1 MLSMY
6 VACWTVRLA
15 AVRAHLRLVDT
26 HSGFCCLAALCIGG
40 VLHYLLFNSSNL
52 NYLDC
57 LIFLILY
64 SCFDC
69 CLFVCRILSVC
80 LFVLF
85 DCKNFIY

>member
-6 VACWTVRLA
+6 LACWTVRAA

-69 CLFVCRILSVC
+69 CLFVCPILSVC